1 VSGVVSEPSSPPSP
15 AAVKARAR
23 SRLLGRLGAFVLA
36 CLGLGA
42 VAGVF
47 WESVVVLPSYE
58 VRSDGGA
65 TTTERGLTEFFAGDA
80 WFCVIGLVLFLVLST
95 LAWLRFREVG
105 WPLVLVMMLTALAA
119 GLICWAVGYQ
129 LGPGEFPR
137 RLAEAQPGA
146 VVPIELTLRAR
157 ASLLSWPFAAV
168 IPLLLGSSLGR
179 DDEEPGP
186 LVPRRWRRASAG
198 QQT

>member
-1 VSGVVSEPSSPPSP
+1 MSDPAPPATPDP
-15 AAVKARAR
+15 AASSARAR
-23 SRLLGRLGAFVLA
+23 GRSWLLGRLGAFVLA
-36 CLGLGA
+36 CLGMGA

-47 WESVVVLPSYE
+47 WESVVVLPAYE
-58 VRSDGGA
+58 VASDGGA
-65 TTTERGLTEFFAGDA
+65 STTERGLTEFFGGDA
-80 WFCVIGLVLFLVLST
+80 WFCVTGLVLFLALGS

-105 WPLVLVMMLTALAA
+105 WPLVLVMLVTALGAA
-119 GLICWAVGYQ
+119 LICWAVGYQ
-129 LGPGEFPR
+129 LGPGEFAR

-179 DDEEPGP
+179 DDEESGP
-186 LVPRRWRRASAG
+186 LLPRRSSSSRQS
-198 QQT
+198 